1 MIEIRVPATTANLG
15 PGFDCLGAA
24 LQIFDTFTAEE
35 SISDELLNIASQYNN
50 ADNLFLKAFHSI
62 SNRHVRVRFDADIP
76 SARGLGSSAALSAAG
91 VTAALAVENRPLNAD
106 FIFEKTSELEGH
118 PDNAAPAVYGGL
130 TASLKEGEGI
140 YMTRP
145 LSLHPSWCFT
155 VFIPDF
161 EVKTA
166 DARAVLPETYP
177 RSVIG
182 SALGHAIWMSEG
194 LRNGDMTALKAAA
207 NDVIHEPYRK
217 KLIAG
222 FDEQKKTVEKDT
234 GGKLLISGSGSTCLL
249 ISQRPLSA
257 AGMQEVREQPVHWDI
272 RKTAIDPHGLAIKEN
287 GLWRPII

>member
-15 PGFDCLGAA
+15 AGFDCLGAA

-35 SISDELLNIASQYNN
+35 SISDELLNIAPQYNN

-118 PDNAAPAVYGGL
+118 PDNA
-130 TASLKEGEGI
+130 
-140 YMTRP
+140 
-145 LSLHPSWCFT
+145 
-155 VFIPDF
+155 
-161 EVKTA
+161 
-166 DARAVLPETYP
+166 VLPETYP

-222 FDEQKKTVEKDT
+222 FDELKKTVEKDT
-234 GGKLLISGSGSTCLL
+234 GGILLISGSGSTCLL

-257 AGMQEVREQPVHWDI
+257 SGMQEVREQPVHWDI

>member
-1 MIEIRVPATTANLG
+1 MIEICVPATTANLG
-15 PGFDCLGAA
+15 AGFDCLGAA

-130 TASLKEGEGI
+130 TASLKEGKDI

-207 NDVIHEPYRK
+207 NDVIHEPY
-217 KLIAG
+217 
-222 FDEQKKTVEKDT
+222 
-234 GGKLLISGSGSTCLL
+234 ISGSGSTCLL

-257 AGMQEVREQPVHWDI
+257 SGMQEVREQPVHWDI

>member
-15 PGFDCLGAA
+15 AGFDCLGAA
-24 LQIFDTFTAEE
+24 LQIFDTFTVEE
-35 SISDELLNIASQYNN
+35 STHDELINVRPQYNRPS
-50 ADNLFLKAFHSI
+50 NLFLKAFHSI
-62 SNRHVRVRFDADIP
+62 SDKHVRVRFDADIP

-91 VTAALAVENRPLNAD
+91 VTAALAVENKPLNAD

-130 TASLKEGEGI
+130 TASLKETDGSFL
-140 YMTRP
+140 TRS
-145 LSLHPSWCFT
+145 LSLHSSWMFT

-166 DARAVLPETYP
+166 DARAVLPDTYP
-177 RSVIG
+177 RNIIG

-194 LRNGDMTALKAAA
+194 LRTGDIAALKAAS

-222 FDEQKKTVEKDT
+222 FDELKEAAEKDT
-234 GGKLLISGSGSTCLL
+234 GGVLLISGSGSTCLL

-257 AGMQEVREQPVHWDI
+257 YGKQAIQAQSVHWDI
-272 RKTAIDPHGLAIKEN
+272 RETSIDPHGLAIKEN
-287 GLWRPII
+287 DLWRPII